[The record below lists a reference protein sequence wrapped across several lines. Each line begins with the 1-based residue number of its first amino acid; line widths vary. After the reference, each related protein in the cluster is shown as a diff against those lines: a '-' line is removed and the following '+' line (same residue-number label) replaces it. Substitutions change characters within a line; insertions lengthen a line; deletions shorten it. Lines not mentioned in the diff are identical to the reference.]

1 MKKYEIIQMT
11 HEEKMQKAWDF
22 IHNTGITDDK
32 EEYEAA
38 PESFWLVKDLYEV
51 RDAFYD
57 DLENGIGD
65 DDNGLTEFFERHKI
79 DYK

>member
-22 IHNTGITDDK
+22 IRNTGITDDE